1 MAATLKPTHRM
12 SLQVLLPAYN
22 ESGNIRPIYE
32 ELCKALDAT
41 VYAYTILFVDDG
53 STDDT
58 LERIKDLASID
69 ARVQYLELSRNFGHQ
84 NAIKAGLDHTDADIL
99 IMMDCD
105 LQHPPGLIREMISW
119 YEQGFDIVRTR
130 RREAAHEGRVKRVT
144 SRLFYRMLRSVS
156 DIHIEEGSADFRL
169 ISGNAITQLR
179 NFGEYD
185 LFYRGLV
192 KWMGF
197 RQVSIDYEPSPRY
210 SGQTKYSVRKMIGF
224 GLRGV
229 TSFSTRPLYF
239 SAYMGV
245 CLSSLSLLYIPYV
258 IYALSHGMAI
268 DGWASVI
275 VTIVFFGGINLL
287 ILGIIGIYIA
297 KMFYQTKR
305 RPHYIL
311 KESNL

>member
-1 MAATLKPTHRM
+1 MPI
-12 SLQVLLPAYN
+12 QVLLPAHN
-22 ESGNIRPIYE
+22 ESGNIRAIHE
-32 ELCKALDAT
+32 EICKALEGT
-41 VYAYTILFVDDG
+41 GYEFSILFVDDG

-58 LERIKDLASID
+58 LDCIKDLASMD
-69 ARVQYLELSRNFGHQ
+69 NRVRFIELSRNFGHQ
-84 NAIKAGLDHTDADIL
+84 NAIKAGLDQTDADIL

-105 LQHPPGLIREMISW
+105 LQHPPGLIREMLSW
-119 YEQGFDIVRTR
+119 YERGYDIVRTR
-130 RREAAHEGRVKRVT
+130 RRKSSHEGVIKQVT
-144 SRLFYRMLRSVS
+144 SKMFYKFLR
-156 DIHIEEGSADFRL
+156 HISEIQLEEGSADFRL
-169 ISGNAITQLR
+169 ISGNAIAQLR

-185 LFYRGLV
+185 LFYRGLI

-197 RQVSIDYEPSPRY
+197 RQVGIDYEPSPRY
-210 SGQTKYSVRKMIGF
+210 SGETKYSIRKMIGF
-224 GLRGV
+224 GLKGV

-258 IYALSHGMAI
+258 IYALYHGMAI

-305 RPHYIL
+305 RPHYII

>member
-1 MAATLKPTHRM
+1 MPV
-12 SLQVLLPAYN
+12 QILLPAHN
-22 ESGNIRPIYE
+22 ESGNIVPIYDAICKSLE
-32 ELCKALDAT
+32 ET
-41 VYAYTILFVDDG
+41 GYEFSILFVDDG

-58 LERIKDLASID
+58 LERIKDLASMD
-69 ARVQYLELSRNFGHQ
+69 MRVQFIELSRNFGHQ

-105 LQHPPGLIREMISW
+105 LQHPPGVIREMLKW
-119 YEQGFDIVRTR
+119 YEQGYDIVRTR
-130 RREAAHEGRVKRVT
+130 RKDTAHIGTMKKLT
-144 SRLFYRMLRSVS
+144 SRMFYRMLRSVS
-156 DIHIEEGSADFRL
+156 DIDIEEGSADFRL
-169 ISGNAITQLR
+169 LSGNAITQLK

-197 RQVSIDYEPSPRY
+197 RQVSIDYEPLPRY
-210 SGQTKYSVRKMIGF
+210 SGETKYSVRKMIGF
-224 GLRGV
+224 GLKGV

-245 CLSSLSLLYIPYV
+245 CLSALSLLYIPYV
-258 IYALSHGMAI
+258 VYALYNDIAI
-268 DGWASVI
+268 HGWASVI

-305 RPHYIL
+305 RPHYII

>member
-1 MAATLKPTHRM
+1 MDISIVVPLKDEAE
-12 SLQVLLPAYN
+12 SLP
-22 ESGNIRPIYE
+22 
-32 ELCKALDAT
+32 ELCAWIARVMEAHGFSYEVML
-41 VYAYTILFVDDG
+41 VDDG

-58 LERIKDLASID
+58 LERIKDLASMD
-69 ARVQYLELSRNFGHQ
+69 RRVRYLELSRNFGHQ
-84 NAIKAGLDHTDADIL
+84 NAIKAGLDHTDAEIL

-105 LQHPPGLIREMISW
+105 LQHPPGLIREMLNW
-119 YEQGFDIVRTR
+119 YERGYDIVRTR
-130 RREAAHEGRVKRVT
+130 RRQSSHEGMVKQVT
-144 SRLFYRMLRSVS
+144 SRMFYRMLRSVS
-156 DIHIEEGSADFRL
+156 DIDIEEGSADFRL
-169 ISGNAITQLR
+169 VSGNAIAQLR

-185 LFYRGLV
+185 LFYRGLI

-197 RQVSIDYEPSPRY
+197 RQVSIDYEPAPRY
-210 SGQTKYSVRKMIGF
+210 SGETKYSIRKMIGF
-224 GLRGV
+224 GLKGV

-245 CLSSLSLLYIPYV
+245 CLSALSLLYIPYV
-258 IYALSHGMAI
+258 IYALSNGLAI
-268 DGWASVI
+268 HGWASVI

-305 RPHYIL
+305 RPHYII

>member
-1 MAATLKPTHRM
+1 MPV
-12 SLQVLLPAYN
+12 QILLPAHN
-22 ESGNIRPIYE
+22 ESGNIIPIHREICKSLEETGYE
-32 ELCKALDAT
+32 FS
-41 VYAYTILFVDDG
+41 ILFVDDG

-69 ARVQYLELSRNFGHQ
+69 HRVRFIELSRNFGHQ
-84 NAIKAGLDHTDADIL
+84 NAIKAGLDHTCADIL

-105 LQHPPGLIREMISW
+105 LQHPPGLIREMLRW
-119 YEQGFDIVRTR
+119 YEQGYDIVRTR
-130 RREAAHEGRVKRVT
+130 RRDTADIGPMKRLT
-144 SRLFYRMLRSVS
+144 SRMFYRMLRSVS
-156 DIHIEEGSADFRL
+156 DIDIEEGSADFRL
-169 ISGNAITQLR
+169 VSGNAITQLK

-197 RQVSIDYEPSPRY
+197 RQVSIDYEPLPRY
-210 SGQTKYSVRKMIGF
+210 SGETKYSVRKMIGF
-224 GLRGV
+224 GLKGV

-245 CLSSLSLLYIPYV
+245 CLSALSLLYIPYV
-258 IYALSHGMAI
+258 IYALYNDIAI
-268 DGWASVI
+268 HGWASVI

-287 ILGIIGIYIA
+287 ILGIIGLYIA

-305 RPHYIL
+305 RPHYII

>member
-1 MAATLKPTHRM
+1 MPV
-12 SLQVLLPAYN
+12 QVLLPAHN
-22 ESGNIRPIYE
+22 ESGNIGPIHQEICTSLEDTGYE
-32 ELCKALDAT
+32 FS
-41 VYAYTILFVDDG
+41 ILFVDDG

-58 LERIKDLASID
+58 LERIKDLASMD
-69 ARVQYLELSRNFGHQ
+69 SRVRFIELSRNFGHQ

-105 LQHPPGLIREMISW
+105 LQHPPGLIREMLKW
-119 YEQGFDIVRTR
+119 YEQGYDIVRTR
-130 RREAAHEGRVKRVT
+130 RRQASHEGVVKRVT
-144 SRLFYRMLRSVS
+144 SRFFYRFLRYISE
-156 DIHIEEGSADFRL
+156 IELEEGSADFRL
-169 ISGNAITQLR
+169 MSGNAIAQLR

-185 LFYRGLV
+185 LFYRGLI

-197 RQVSIDYEPSPRY
+197 RQVSIDYEPLPRY
-210 SGQTKYSVRKMIGF
+210 SGETKYSVRKMIGF
-224 GLRGV
+224 GLKGI

-245 CLSSLSLLYIPYV
+245 CLSALSLLYIPYV
-258 IYALSHGMAI
+258 VYALCNGIAI
-268 DGWASVI
+268 HGWASVI

-297 KMFYQTKR
+297 KIFYQSKQ
-305 RPHYIL
+305 RPHYII